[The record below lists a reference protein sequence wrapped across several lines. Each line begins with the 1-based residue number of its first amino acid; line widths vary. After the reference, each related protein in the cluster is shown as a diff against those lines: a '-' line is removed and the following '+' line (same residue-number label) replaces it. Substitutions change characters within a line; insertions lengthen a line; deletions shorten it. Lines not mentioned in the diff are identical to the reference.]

1 MEKNST
7 RSVSKFKPKFE
18 EARDWSGPGGS
29 SERGLDDELKEIDR
43 LLRAWG
49 QWVRDVGANVPPNAP
64 KPESLL
70 GRVIREGFGALQSSG
85 YDGCIPVEIAAV
97 DAAVSRVTT
106 TLQRVVRVQYL
117 YGGGWPIEDR
127 AKRIGVTV
135 RRYNQLLRIVRETFR
150 ALLMDMGLPEQ
161 ARETD
166 NRD

>member
-1 MEKNST
+1 MERNVIRRT
-7 RSVSKFKPKFE
+7 SKFKPKFE

-29 SERGLDDELKEIDR
+29 SERGLDAELKEIDR

-70 GRVIREGFGALQSSG
+70 GRVIREGFGALRSSG

-97 DAAVSRVTT
+97 DAAVSRVTS
-106 TLQRVVRVQYL
+106 TLQHVVRVQYL

-127 AKRIGVTV
+127 AKRIGVTTQ
-135 RRYNQLLRIVRETFR
+135 RYNQLLRIVRETFR
-150 ALLMDMGLPEQ
+150 ALLIDMGLPSESQ
-161 ARETD
+161 KTD